1 MAARFLKL
9 LGLLGAKYML
19 DENSE
24 DVIDEKKLQEA
35 EISQEQKYKMSPAS
49 IHKSLRDNESEEER
63 KLRLK
68 LEAISKR

>member
-19 DENSE
+19 DEDSGS
-24 DVIDEKKLQEA
+24 VIDEKKLQEA
-35 EISQEQKYKMSPAS
+35 ELSQEQKYKTSPAS
-49 IHKSLRDNESEEER
+49 IHKMLRDNESEEEK

-68 LEAISKR
+68 IEAMGKR